1 MYKSSINIKHGCLTH
16 LFWGRDIDS
25 GEYIHINDVKQNGL
39 GCNCQCPVCKGVY
52 IACMGEKNRPYFKH
66 QSKYKCM
73 YTDEI
78 TTYLR
83 TKQLLESAN
92 SIFLPSLPVRF
103 GARTFKAELSSA
115 SIEDVYYHCDEEQY
129 PPLMIVTVDKRLTRI
144 LLAFEGYYSY
154 EDLEI
159 FRSEAA
165 ENKWDCLVINMPKVD
180 ADDCIGTSQLQAVVL
195 GASARKSWLHSEL
208 VPYWQKRLQECSK
221 QPDKVIAGVSEAFAC
236 PIHKQL
242 YRDQYYASR
251 GDCEK
256 CQFNLGT
263 GHDCHCAAEAG
274 ITCISD
280 FEVSEELRKHR
291 VTQLRNANEQ
301 SLAEQKRAAELAKQA
316 KLQEAEQRKMG
327 FYLNKTCP
335 KCGRPLKKMP
345 GKKGT
350 NWLCLGRQCGFH
362 AFENYETG
370 ELITHGLD

>member
-1 MYKSSINIKHGCLTH
+1 MYKSSVNIKHGCLTH
-16 LFWGRDIDS
+16 LFWGRDKHS
-25 GEYIHINDVKQNGL
+25 GEYIHINNVKQNGL

-83 TKQLLESAN
+83 TKQLLESAS
-92 SIFLPSLPVRF
+92 SISLPSLPVHF
-103 GARTFKAELSSA
+103 GARVFKAELSPA
-115 SIEDVYYHCDEEQY
+115 PIGNVYYQCDEEQY
-129 PPLMIVTVDKRLTRI
+129 PPLLVATVDERPTRI
-144 LLAFEGYYSY
+144 ILAFEGYYNY
-154 EDLEI
+154 EDMEAFRNEAVEI
-159 FRSEAA
+159 
-165 ENKWDCLVINMPKVD
+165 KCDCLVINMPKVD

-208 VPYWQKRLQECSK
+208 VPYWQKRLKDCSK

-236 PIHKQL
+236 PIHKQI

-263 GHDCHCAAEAG
+263 GHDCRCAAEAG

-291 VTQLRNANEQ
+291 ATQLRDANEQ
-301 SLAEQKRAAELAKQA
+301 ALDKQIRAAELAEQA
-316 KLQEAEQRKMG
+316 KLQEAKQRRIG
-327 FYLNKTCP
+327 FYINKTCP
-335 KCGRPLKKMP
+335 DCGNPLKGMR
-345 GKKGT
+345 GKKGIT
-350 NWLCLGRQCGFH
+350 WICTRGCNFH

-370 ELITHGLD
+370 ELITHGMD